1 MPLNPIY
8 PRDRE
13 MGGFRWSS
21 ELFNQKID
29 TTAGAGNCW
38 GWTGSMGPQG
48 PLFGARKV
56 QPDGTDRAQM
66 TQARRILYAEYTSTA
81 LQPHQSVYH
90 SCGNPNCMFPGHLTL
105 IRPKPKQAWRTIR
118 TEPQLK
124 PPAKPRGRPPG
135 KVVKALAKKTYTG
148 DAN

>member
-21 ELFNQKID
+21 ELFNRKID

-38 GWTGSMGPQG
+38 SWTGSMGPQG

-56 QPDGTDRAQM
+56 QPDGSDLAQM
-66 TQARRILYAEYTSTA
+66 TQARRILYAEFTSTA
-81 LQPHQSVYH
+81 LLPQQSIYH
-90 SCGNPNCMFPGHLTL
+90 SCGNHNCMNPTHLTL
-105 IRPKPKQAWRTIR
+105 TRPPYVLKPRTPKLPKPK
-118 TEPQLK
+118 
-124 PPAKPRGRPPG
+124 PPARKPGRPLGSKTKPKPG
-135 KVVKALAKKTYTG
+135 V
-148 DAN
+148 AN